1 MFTSRD
7 KIKYETSLII
17 PDLVY
22 PCRSNGEWWKVLL
35 TIITM
40 ALQFTYLDGHYY
52 TYLDDGRLREMSA
65 KDYHNLQG
73 THGIT

>member
-1 MFTSRD
+1 
-7 KIKYETSLII
+7 
-17 PDLVY
+17 
-22 PCRSNGEWWKVLL
+22 
-35 TIITM
+35 M